1 MMKFENDNMIL
12 YCMPRA
18 GTKSLSASVMGK
30 PYNYY
35 RGMIE
40 FEESLEDPAYYYI
53 KIEDIKDED
62 KLQVISLRNP
72 LERFLSGNALW
83 EVITNDPFWSEKMAE
98 TGKPIYTDYDLFMEY
113 HGAPFLHRLNRD
125 VDFKIL
131 PFDRIHEYA
140 DKKLGNDPVTD
151 RVWKE
156 EFNQQYKWSL
166 EMQYYEELLENK
178 QIITPEEFKC
188 LS

>member
-1 MMKFENDNMIL
+1 MMKFENDNVIL

-40 FEESLEDPAYYYI
+40 FEESLEDPAYYHI
-53 KIEDIKDED
+53 KIEDIKAED

-72 LERFLSGNALW
+72 VERFLSGNALW
-83 EVITNDPFWSEKMAE
+83 ESLIKSTFWTVKMSE

-131 PFDRIHEYA
+131 PFNKIHEYA
-140 DKKLGNDPVTD
+140 DRKFGFDPVTD

-156 EFNQQYKWSL
+156 EFNQRYNWSL
-166 EMQYYEELLENK
+166 EMQYYEELLETK
-178 QIITPEEFKC
+178 EIITPEEFKC
-188 LS
+188 LL